1 MIDGDEY
8 NIWNIVYGMNDIH
21 EQSIEWATGKRFNG
35 QSKYEFLPVN
45 SGGNSPAKVATWK
58 K

>member
-35 QSKYEFLPVN
+35 QSKYEFLPVD
-45 SGGNSPAKVATWK
+45 SGGNSPAKFATW
-58 K
+58 